1 MKMIQSRT
9 KAFMEN
15 MIWVLRNYKQMG
27 NLAIVARSKIL
38 KELVPIN
45 NFFFERIQKRYEE
58 RYFDISQIHKAIE
71 FISRKEKNG

>member
-1 MKMIQSRT
+1 
-9 KAFMEN
+9 
-15 MIWVLRNYKQMG
+15 MG
-27 NLAIVARSKIL
+27 NFAIVARSKIL

-45 NFFFERIQKRYEE
+45 NFFFKRIQKRYEE